1 MSLLREIQE
10 ATTNPNYRLADV
22 LRLSKILASR
32 LSHQE
37 LKNWVEK
44 ELNGYEISDVIP
56 QYRLLTNIGSRGDFL
71 GPFGSALK
79 NAPIP
84 LLSLPEEIATSL
96 SKLIILQ
103 SVSAIENTVEQA
115 NKSGTSIL
123 REFWLADDVALFGSN
138 IYQHMNCGQAWRD
151 IPTNSFVAILDTV
164 KNRILNFVLEIEIQA
179 PHAGEAEP
187 GTKPIPDALVTQIFY
202 QFVLDK
208 SNHKFIDKSKKI
220 TNLQQELIMSD
231 NHSTNIQAGRDASGN
246 ISSSEIPGVVAGGDI
261 SGIVNNSISQLQK
274 SDNHNI
280 LQLAELL
287 NKLKTAI
294 ETEPALP
301 AEDKELALQQVAVL
315 ASEGQNP
322 KKESKFKPVK
332 TAIAAL
338 KGTVAGLPAAA
349 KLVKDFNQLL
359 PLIGQIFNNG

>member
-22 LRLSKILASR
+22 LRLSKILAAR

-37 LKNWVEK
+37 LRNWVEK
-44 ELNGYEISDVIP
+44 ELNGYKSSDVIP
-56 QYRLLTNIGSRGDFL
+56 RYRILKNLGSRGDFIGL
-71 GPFGSALK
+71 FGRGAFI
-79 NAPIP
+79 APIP
-84 LLSLPEEIATSL
+84 LFCLPEEFAASL
-96 SKLIILQ
+96 SKVNVLQ
-103 SVSAIENTVEQA
+103 SVSAIENIVEQA
-115 NKSGTSIL
+115 NNSGTSIL
-123 REFWLADDVALFGSN
+123 REFWPADAVALFGSD
-138 IYQHMNCGQAWRD
+138 IFEDMKCGQAWRD

-164 KNRILNFVLEIEIQA
+164 KNSILNFVLEIEIQA
-179 PHAGEAEP
+179 PYAGEAEP
-187 GTKPIPDALVTQIFY
+187 GTKPIPDAVVTQIFY
-202 QFVLDK
+202 QFILDQSTHK
-208 SNHKFIDKSKKI
+208 SIDKSKKI

-246 ISSSEIPGVVAGGDI
+246 ISNSEISGVVASGDI

-274 SDNHNI
+274 SDDHNI
-280 LQLAELL
+280 IKLAELL

-301 AEDKELALQQVAVL
+301 AEDKEVALEQVAVL

-349 KLVKDFNQLL
+349 KLVKEFNQLL
-359 PLIGQIFNNG
+359 PLIGQFFNNG